1 MKSDRS
7 FRDFLAGSKLSA
19 FLPLL
24 LLGVALLLLP
34 SIFGNREEA
43 VKREATGEERLWELC
58 AAVEGVGECR
68 VMVTYE
74 GESVYAVAVLCE
86 GAESVAVRER
96 VVELIGSLYG
106 IGSNRIA
113 VIELEGGNRS

>member
-7 FRDFLAGSKLSA
+7 FRDFLAGGKLSA

-24 LLGVALLLLP
+24 LFGVALLLLP
-34 SIFGNREEA
+34 TVFGGGEGEAERE
-43 VKREATGEERLWELC
+43 VTGEERLSELC

-86 GAESVAVRER
+86 GAESVAVKER

-113 VIELEGGNRS
+113 VIELDKSKQ